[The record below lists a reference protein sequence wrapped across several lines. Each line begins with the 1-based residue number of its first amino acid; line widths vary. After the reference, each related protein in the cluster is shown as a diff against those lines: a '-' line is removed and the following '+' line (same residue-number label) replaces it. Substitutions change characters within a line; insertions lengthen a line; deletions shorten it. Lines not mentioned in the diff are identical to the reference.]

1 MTDYDIQRISRAV
14 VELLLSDE
22 RVLARIGRHAK
33 APSKLLNTQQAA
45 VVLGVS
51 PFTVRRLAAELGGI
65 QGPGGRWSFPESTLV
80 EKYLTHKNSK

>member
-45 VVLGVS
+45 
-51 PFTVRRLAAELGGI
+51 ELGGI